1 MESLTELEACV
12 LGLVWS
18 DGPCTA
24 YRVLRM
30 FQSSPSPN
38 WSGSAGSIYPIFRK
52 LEERDLIEAEERS
65 QGRRKSKVYR
75 ATAAGDSA
83 LKSWIG
89 PPLPEWVADLPIDPI
104 RTRVR
109 FLQALRPA
117 QQRQLIAQAIGVL
130 EGQLEVYRK
139 DSQRLKAL
147 DDPFPHAMAR
157 GAIHVTRARL
167 AWLAEIRESLP
178 QGAEPGD

>member
-18 DGPCTA
+18 EGPCTP

-52 LEERDLIEAEERS
+52 LEKQGLIEAEERH
-65 QGRRKSKVYR
+65 QGKRKSKVYR
-75 ATAAGDSA
+75 STTVGARA
-83 LKSWIG
+83 LRHWIG

-109 FLQALRPA
+109 FLQVLSPA
-117 QQRQLIAQAIGVL
+117 QQRKLITQAMGALAEQLDAFEEDG
-130 EGQLEVYRK
+130 R
-139 DSQRLKAL
+139 RLKQL

-167 AWLAEIRESLP
+167 KWLEEIGESLL
-178 QGAEPGD
+178 